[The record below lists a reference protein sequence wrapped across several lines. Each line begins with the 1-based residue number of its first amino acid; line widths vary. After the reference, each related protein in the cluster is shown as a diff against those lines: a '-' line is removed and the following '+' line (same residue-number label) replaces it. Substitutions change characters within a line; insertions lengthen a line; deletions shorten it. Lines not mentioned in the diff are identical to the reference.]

1 MNPGHPASQAVFDL
15 PVRLL
20 TFKELS
26 WVGDLSLP
34 PPLAFSPQS
43 NPAVPLGQASDVSS
57 LPLSLRLWCPRHPAC
72 PAPLPFAFA
81 ALTSLPTSPAALGEW
96 PVVHLSLWPPLP
108 HSPLADQASP
118 VGASAG
124 LRQQP
129 LCSVRECAPP
139 GTGLAP
145 WDAHRLPSGPESF
158 PLVLQSGALA

>member
-57 LPLSLRLWCPRHPAC
+57 LPQSLRLWCPRHPAC

-81 ALTSLPTSPAALGEW
+81 ALTSLPTSPAALGSGLW
-96 PVVHLSLWPPLP
+96 CTCPCGRRSLTHLW
-108 HSPLADQASP
+108 
-118 VGASAG
+118 
-124 LRQQP
+124 RI
-129 LCSVRECAPP
+129 
-139 GTGLAP
+139 
-145 WDAHRLPSGPESF
+145 RLPSWSQRWPEAAATLLCQGVCSTGHW
-158 PLVLQSGALA
+158 PCSLGRPQAALGA